1 MTTSSDV
8 AFKFTTAIMSVVHCP
23 KLIVGGEQMVELAY
37 YEHVYYGHASLG
49 MLLNA
54 K

>member
-1 MTTSSDV
+1 
-8 AFKFTTAIMSVVHCP
+8 MSLSNLQLQLCRFIHCP
-23 KLIVGGEQMVELAY
+23 KLIVGGEQMVEVAY
-37 YEHVYYGHASLG
+37 YGHVYYGHASLG